1 MEAGGLC
8 VPRVTADPGLWSKAK
23 VLGPLSEEW
32 TQRPGAELTILGS
45 TAEEMSPVGAE
56 DPCLVF
62 NKPQGFSSVLM
73 GEGAGPPPTAQAGFW
88 EGLDVPGSRTPGPR
102 ALKGGLCTQNKSA
115 SMWKW
120 EQRSPRTGAAQPHS
134 LRKGPDAGLPQ
145 QAAGT
150 AFLGPWLSSPCPASP
165 WWSTLVTP

>member
-1 MEAGGLC
+1 MEAGEFC
-8 VPRVTADPGLWSKAK
+8 VPRDTADPGLGSKAK

-45 TAEEMSPVGAE
+45 TAEKKSPVGAE
-56 DPCLVF
+56 DPCLAF
-62 NKPQGFSSVLM
+62 NKPQGFSFVLT
-73 GEGAGPPPTAQAGFW
+73 GEGAGPPPTPQAGFW

-102 ALKGGLCTQNKSA
+102 GLKGGLCTQNKSA
-115 SMWKW
+115 SVWKW

-134 LRKGPDAGLPQ
+134 LRKGPDTGLPQ

-150 AFLGPWLSSPCPASP
+150 AFLGPWLSSPCPAPP
-165 WWSTLVTP
+165 WWPTLVTP